1 MRILLSILLSLACL
15 AVFGQS
21 VMTDQ
26 QVIEYYEQ
34 GIAQGKTDE
43 DIAKELMLRGVT
55 REQARRAAA
64 TFQAR
69 QGKVEVSLDTSARRH
84 VLQGPEDVPAALDTL
99 DPAGPDAIYG
109 YDLFRNRSLS
119 FSPSTSMA
127 TPRNYRLGPGD
138 EVIIDIYGAAQQT
151 IRQTISPE
159 GSIVV
164 TYLGPVYLNG
174 LTVEEANS
182 FLGKKLSSIYSGLGQ
197 GGGTRTSIRL
207 TLGQIR
213 SIQIEV
219 VGDVAVP
226 GSYVVSSFSTIF
238 NALYRAG
245 GIVEPGTLRNITLSR
260 GGKTVGQADVY
271 ELLTTGSREQDIR
284 LEDGDVI
291 LVGPYTGMVKI
302 SGLVKRPMR
311 FEMKE
316 GETLAQLIAYA
327 GGFASGANT
336 ASVNVV
342 RQNGKTY
349 EVHTVEYADFTRFV
363 IQDGD
368 QVSVGRLQSRFGNRI
383 SVSGAVYFPGMYERS
398 DELQTVSQLVR
409 KAGGLLPEAFTGR
422 AVINREHDDRT
433 LEVLSVNL
441 GRVLAGQDPDF
452 VLRNNDELII
462 ASKYNLEDQGTMTI
476 SGLVARPG
484 TFPYAANTTVE
495 DLIVMAGGLL
505 NGASTSRVDVT
516 RPQKDTQG
524 LTVTGGVA
532 TLYSF
537 TVKDGLLSDG
547 EGGFVLEPYDE
558 VVVHRSPTFNQP
570 IHFSVSGEVNFPGD
584 YALTQREEHLSDAIR
599 KAGGLTDFSYARGAR
614 LMRTITR
621 AEQLQVED
629 AQEALLQL
637 NDSTDIHQLAIGH
650 EYQVAIDLE
659 KALSQPGGDFDI
671 LLRDGD
677 RLEIPGVNHAVL
689 TRGAVMAPSAL
700 TYIPGKSFGY
710 YIRKSGGYAPRA
722 QISNAYVIRM
732 NGEKCELTSFVRIQP
747 GDEIVVPKREKKNVD
762 LRGSVVALSSAAA
775 SLATLAVSVVSL
787 VNQNKK

>member
-1 MRILLSILLSLACL
+1 MRILFSILLSFACL

-64 TFQAR
+64 TYQAR
-69 QGKVEVSLDTSARRH
+69 QSKVEAGLDTSARRH
-84 VLQGPEDVPAALDTL
+84 VLQGPEDAPAVLDTL

-119 FSPSTSMA
+119 FSPSASMA

-398 DELQTVSQLVR
+398 DELRLQVVVPAHF
-409 KAGGLLPEAFTGR
+409 AGGNLHGYAAGGFPTHGLIDLHEALRSDLPGEIDDGCGR
-422 AVINREHDDRT
+422 GVVRDLRRSDGLVVA
-433 LEVLSVNL
+433 
-441 GRVLAGQDPDF
+441 GRVPAGHQ
-452 VLRNNDELII
+452 R
-462 ASKYNLEDQGTMTI
+462 
-476 SGLVARPG
+476 R
-484 TFPYAANTTVE
+484 
-495 DLIVMAGGLL
+495 GGCQK
-505 NGASTSRVDVT
+505 GA
-516 RPQKDTQG
+516 
-524 LTVTGGVA
+524 
-532 TLYSF
+532 
-537 TVKDGLLSDG
+537 
-547 EGGFVLEPYDE
+547 
-558 VVVHRSPTFNQP
+558 
-570 IHFSVSGEVNFPGD
+570 
-584 YALTQREEHLSDAIR
+584 
-599 KAGGLTDFSYARGAR
+599 
-614 LMRTITR
+614 
-621 AEQLQVED
+621 
-629 AQEALLQL
+629 
-637 NDSTDIHQLAIGH
+637 
-650 EYQVAIDLE
+650 E
-659 KALSQPGGDFDI
+659 K
-671 LLRDGD
+671 
-677 RLEIPGVNHAVL
+677 
-689 TRGAVMAPSAL
+689 
-700 TYIPGKSFGY
+700 
-710 YIRKSGGYAPRA
+710 
-722 QISNAYVIRM
+722 
-732 NGEKCELTSFVRIQP
+732 
-747 GDEIVVPKREKKNVD
+747 
-762 LRGSVVALSSAAA
+762 
-775 SLATLAVSVVSL
+775 
-787 VNQNKK
+787 